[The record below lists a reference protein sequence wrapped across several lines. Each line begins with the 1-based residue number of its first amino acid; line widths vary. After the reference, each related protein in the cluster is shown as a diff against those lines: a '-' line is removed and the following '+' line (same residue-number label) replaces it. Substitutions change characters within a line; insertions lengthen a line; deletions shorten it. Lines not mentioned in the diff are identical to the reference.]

1 MANQILDFLFHT
13 RRKRRNLSKSIA
25 SNIENSPIC
34 YNEGYHFVA
43 TLVDIVWRLLCNFK
57 PSMINS
63 YTYKENQNEK
73 LLSTITHTTY
83 VVITVRDKIT
93 HGEF

>member
-25 SNIENSPIC
+25 SNIKNSPLC
-34 YNEGYHFVA
+34 YNEGYHLVA
-43 TLVDIVWRLLCNFK
+43 PLVVMVWRLLSNFK

-83 VVITVRDKIT
+83 VVITVRDKIIQ
-93 HGEF
+93 GKF